1 MEKETLNFKEYLK
14 YYMKYNNIKEKELAK
29 ELGCQNQRIKKYLK
43 DTNPK
48 YYTKREILD
57 KLNCPF
63 IIKDEDGFIYYGKT
77 SEERYT
83 IPKRSKWFGLWN
95 NQIGHY
101 MISQPIQIDSIKEFT
116 ESDNFRLIIKKNKYY
131 SKDSNKPYYCF
142 AIGNCY
148 ESANN
153 SITSYDMQY
162 ILEEANLLEL
172 DEDEL
177 VEKIN
182 EITGIRLYTQDE
194 VRKVKYGA
202 AEDGKRGYDGSDIL
216 IEDYI

>member
-77 SEERYT
+77 SEERYD

-116 ESDNFRLIIKKNKYY
+116 ESDSFRLILKKNKYY
-131 SKDSNKPYYCF
+131 IRDGNRPYYCF

-148 ESANN
+148 ESSNN

-162 ILEEANLLEL
+162 TLEKENLLDL
-172 DEDEL
+172 DEEEL
-177 VEKIN
+177 VNSIN
-182 EITGIRLYTQDE
+182 ELTGIRLYTQEE

-202 AEDGKRGYDGSDIL
+202 AEDGKRGYDGSDLL